1 MQGTVPCQVS
11 AFSSSSLTQRTI
23 TKHLADRRNGQT
35 DLSWSLREKSSV
47 IGGNRIEQM
56 LPIADGSPSYKL
68 KWLSLAETGLGV
80 PDQGVYIV
88 VVTTGTNN
96 RLS

>member
-1 MQGTVPCQVS
+1 M
-11 AFSSSSLTQRTI
+11 
-23 TKHLADRRNGQT
+23 DRRNGQT
-35 DLSWSLREKSSV
+35 YLSWSLRENRSV

-56 LPIADGSPSYKL
+56 LPRADGSPSYKF
-68 KWLSLAETGLGV
+68 KWISLAETGLGV

-88 VVTTGTNN
+88 VVTTNTNN

>member
-1 MQGTVPCQVS
+1 M
-11 AFSSSSLTQRTI
+11 
-23 TKHLADRRNGQT
+23 
-35 DLSWSLREKSSV
+35 
-47 IGGNRIEQM
+47 GGNRIEKM
-56 LPIADGSPSYKL
+56 LPRADGSPCYKY
-68 KWLSLAETGLGV
+68 KWLSLAKTGLGV